1 MRTVEVSHSV
11 SRETFSTRSLNGR
24 ASARPRSKSALGN
37 GYGSSE
43 QGACENCFDRQPF
56 DLYVDVTAALRAGK
70 IAPKNVV
77 LHVLVH

>member
-1 MRTVEVSHSV
+1 VLRVADKTRAPWAAPEGTTVENV
-11 SRETFSTRSLNGR
+11 TALPGYAGMGSLFFF
-24 ASARPRSKSALGN
+24 AL
-37 GYGSSE
+37 E

-77 LHVLVH
+77 LHVLAPR